1 MKKGSLEIEKLVA
14 IIIIVIVLVLLLAF
28 AKTKFDTI
36 KDVIF
41 NRKRRNKT

>member
-14 IIIIVIVLVLLLAF
+14 IIIIVIVLVLLWEF

-36 KDVIF
+36 KDVILGL
-41 NRKRRNKT
+41 KVK